1 MTWWQIRRRPVIA
14 GWVVATAVVCGCAG
28 ERRTTVPSNALNPAD
43 ARALIDKSMPR
54 PVADRQGWVADIYAA
69 FSVLDLPA
77 TPSNICAVIAV
88 IEQESSFR
96 VDPVVPNLPAI
107 AWRTIDERA
116 AAVGV
121 PRLLVHGLL
130 KLNSPNGHSYAE
142 RIDDA
147 KTEKQLSDIFE
158 DFIGTVPMG
167 RTLFAEHN
175 PIRTRGP
182 MQVQVTFAEQQ
193 AAAKPY
199 PYPVKTTIGD
209 EVFTRR
215 GGVYFG
221 IAHLLAYQADY
232 DRYLYRFADFN
243 AGRYASRDA
252 AFQSAVS
259 AASGIPLIP
268 DGWRHGTG
276 GADLGRAL
284 ESRERRHSFCSGK
297 RPQPGI
303 RPVIGLRTRVQSGGS
318 NGGAWSAA
326 RPGPANRAARP
337 EDFTEIDHRMVC
349 GARQRTLRTL
359 SGTLTVGAVWRQID
373 PHGSSRP
380 ANRRV
385 AFRRYPTG
393 DRR

>member
-1 MTWWQIRRRPVIA
+1 MPPAVAIFAYSLHPGRFSGGSMKWWQTRRCPAIA
-14 GWVVATAVVCGCAG
+14 GWVAVAALISGCAG
-28 ERRTTVPSNALNPAD
+28 ERRTPTPPDALNPAD

-54 PVADRQGWVADIYAA
+54 PVADRQGWVADIYAGL
-69 FSVLDLPA
+69 SVLDIPA

-116 AAVGV
+116 AAVGL
-121 PRLLVHGLL
+121 PRLLVHGVLQ
-130 KLNSPNGHSYAE
+130 LNSPNGHSYAE
-142 RIDDA
+142 RIGNA

-193 AAAKPY
+193 AASKPY
-199 PYPVKTTIGD
+199 PYPVKTSIGD

-221 IAHLLAYQADY
+221 IAHLLAYPTDY

-268 DGWRHGTG
+268 DGSLLPRDDDAKSPGATELAVRTLG
-276 GADLGRAL
+276 GRLSLASGAIHSALEKGRSAEFAQSPIYERVFSLADRATGRAL
-284 ESRERRHSFCSGK
+284 PRA
-297 RPQPGI
+297 
-303 RPVIGLRTRVQSGGS
+303 RV
-318 NGGAWSAA
+318 
-326 RPGPANRAARP
+326 P
-337 EDFTEIDHRMVC
+337 
-349 GARQRTLRTL
+349 
-359 SGTLTVGAVWRQID
+359 QID
-373 PHGSSRP
+373 LHGPKISRKLTT
-380 ANRRV
+380 AWYADRV
-385 AFRRYPTG
+385 NERFERCLAR
-393 DRR
+393 